1 MSGTYLAGGG
11 VASQRRATPPCQV
24 ISGYVSLTFSPGII
38 TIMIGIVFGDTLTGF
53 GDFWSPL
60 SKVLVKQ

>member
-11 VASQRRATPPCQV
+11 RLPETSDPPCQV

-60 SKVLVKQ
+60 SKVLAKK

>member
-1 MSGTYLAGGG
+1 MSGTYLAGAGRLPET
-11 VASQRRATPPCQV
+11 SDPPPCQV

-60 SKVLVKQ
+60 SKVLAKK